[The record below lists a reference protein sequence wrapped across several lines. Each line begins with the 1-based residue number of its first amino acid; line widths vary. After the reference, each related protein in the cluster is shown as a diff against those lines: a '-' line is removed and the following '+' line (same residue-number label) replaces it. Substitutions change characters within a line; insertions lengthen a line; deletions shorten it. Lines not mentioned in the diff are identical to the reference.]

1 MKELIFKSWRGG
13 GIYMKVSL
21 IIQVGGDRYVN
32 FLRQRRIVACD
43 LRVSLKAVSTYPF
56 CNESALC
63 CSKVLQSSYQ
73 VL

>member
-1 MKELIFKSWRGG
+1 M
-13 GIYMKVSL
+13 YMKVM
-21 IIQVGGDRYVN
+21 IQVGGDWYVSLN

>member
-1 MKELIFKSWRGG
+1 
-13 GIYMKVSL
+13 MKVM
-21 IIQVGGDRYVN
+21 IQVHVGGDWYVN